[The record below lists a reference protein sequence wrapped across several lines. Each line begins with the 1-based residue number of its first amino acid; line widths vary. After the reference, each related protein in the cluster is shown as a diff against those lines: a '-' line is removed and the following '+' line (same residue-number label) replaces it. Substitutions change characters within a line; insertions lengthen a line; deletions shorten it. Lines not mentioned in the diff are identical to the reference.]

1 MEMQVHPRYDLRP
14 GILLLLE
21 TSSVYTVTGSL
32 NFRRYYNN
40 NNNYYYYYYYYTV
53 HADSFIIQ
61 KFCMFWP
68 PLLEILVRC
77 L

>member
-1 MEMQVHPRYDLRP
+1 MEMQVHPRYDFRP

-21 TSSVYTVTGSL
+21 TSSVYTVPGSL
-32 NFRRYYNN
+32 NFRGYYF
-40 NNNYYYYYYYYTV
+40 YYYYYYYTV
-53 HADSFIIQ
+53 HADSFIMQ

-68 PLLEILVRC
+68 PLLEILVWC

>member
-21 TSSVYTVTGSL
+21 TSSVYTVPGSL
-32 NFRRYYNN
+32 NFRG
-40 NNNYYYYYYYYTV
+40 YYYYCYYYCYYTV